1 MQRAQRRGGLLLRVL
16 PLLLLLPATG
26 CKRSLVVVLPAQ
38 GTASPLLSSPSGN
51 ASALCIAAGSH
62 WCGSP
67 SESHCSSDCTL
78 ARFGL
83 LPPGAPSKS
92 WRCYSPKCFNGSG
105 AFNHRAP
112 GCNICTSLLAQFMA
126 KCKLHPPPPPPP
138 PLPPPSG
145 NASAI
150 CIAAGSHWCGSP
162 STLSLICVHV
172 WRRWHWEDSPRLQ
185 PASFSRG
192 AISMWQCGD
201 SSTSGDMRQWLRWIG
216 GNMSSKLSQLQKVKI
231 KTDDDEPEMSLPT

>member
-1 MQRAQRRGGLLLRVL
+1 MMMQRAQRRGGPLLRVL

-105 AFNHRAP
+105 TFNHRAP

-138 PLPPPSG
+138 PLPPPG
-145 NASAI
+145 NYTGKRWLTFYNSVAQIDAGNMVSINANLVWSTNLTDLNR
-150 CIAAGSHWCGSP
+150 IAADSRYNT
-162 STLSLICVHV
+162 TLSC
-172 WRRWHWEDSPRLQ
+172 
-185 PASFSRG
+185 
-192 AISMWQCGD
+192 MWSIEAFCQGEF
-201 SSTSGDMRQWLRWIG
+201 GVQIW
-216 GNMSSKLSQLQKVKI
+216 K
-231 KTDDDEPEMSLPT
+231 